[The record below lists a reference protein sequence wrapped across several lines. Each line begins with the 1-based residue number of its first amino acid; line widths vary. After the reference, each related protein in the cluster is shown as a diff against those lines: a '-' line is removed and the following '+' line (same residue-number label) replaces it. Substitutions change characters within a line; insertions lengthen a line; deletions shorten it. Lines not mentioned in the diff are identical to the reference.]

1 MTIAKYNQDLIAK
14 FDYVDELEFPK
25 SLSTGFEEDDE
36 DGWDDDDDD
45 DD

>member
-14 FDYVDELEFPK
+14 FDDVDELEFPK

-36 DGWDDDDDD
+36 DDWDDDDADD
-45 DD
+45 D

>member
-14 FDYVDELEFPK
+14 FDDVDELEFPK
-25 SLSTGFEEDDE
+25 SLSTGFKEYDEDD
-36 DGWDDDDDD
+36 WDDDDDD